1 MIGQCQF
8 HQHIEQNILRFCILI
23 SGILKTKFQVK
34 FHVKRVELN
43 LFDTKLCLKDAR
55 GQHTS
60 TQDVLLSGLKRVL
73 VLYHVNLKT
82 GNTGKL

>member
-34 FHVKRVELN
+34 FHVETVELN
-43 LFDTKLCLKDAR
+43 LFYTKLCLNDAR
-55 GQHTS
+55 GQHRS
-60 TQDVLLSGLKRVL
+60 AQDVPLSGLKHVL
-73 VLYHVNLKT
+73 VLDNVNLKT
-82 GNTGKL
+82 VNKGKL